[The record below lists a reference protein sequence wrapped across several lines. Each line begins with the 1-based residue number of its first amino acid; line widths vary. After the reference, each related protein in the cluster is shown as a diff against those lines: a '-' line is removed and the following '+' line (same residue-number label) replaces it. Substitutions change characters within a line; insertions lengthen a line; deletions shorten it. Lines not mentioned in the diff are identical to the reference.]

1 MSVAAE
7 GPSRVLIVDD
17 EPVNRHL
24 LLAAL
29 RVSGYDCIAAVD
41 GQDAWDILDR
51 NPATCDVVLL
61 DRMMPRM
68 DGMTLLTRLKADE
81 RLRSIPVIMQTACDS
96 EEDIAGGIAAGVFY
110 YLLKPLDRRVLISV
124 MQSAIETRT
133 RLRRLQGDLVKRTTA
148 LTLMEAGTFRF
159 ATLDE
164 GRDLAV
170 SLARAC
176 PRPGSLVVGLN
187 ELFTNAVEHGNL
199 GITFE
204 HKAVLLAEKRWA
216 QEVENC
222 LALPEN
228 AAKRV
233 TVRFERRGGEV
244 RFTITDEGSG
254 FDWQHFLDLDMRR
267 AFHPHGRGIVMARR
281 MSFESVAFRDPG
293 NEVVCVVRDGG
304 EVVGNTA
311 STAAGATAAAVAGDD
326 LKAARAMQGELLP
339 TPEDIARVEYRYG
352 VRISGLFETSCEVG
366 GDIWGLTPL
375 DGRRFA
381 VFLAD
386 FSGHGYSAA
395 LNTFRLHTLVHNL
408 TEGRDNPAAYMEQLN
423 RHLFGLLPLGQYA
436 TMLYGVVDV
445 GIGEFV
451 YAAAAAPHP
460 LAISFGT
467 AGVMAGQGHGLPLGV
482 VAAARYPQRQ
492 LPLPPGTLLFLHSD
506 ALNECSLRA
515 RRPLG
520 SQGVA
525 EMLGERVGQ
534 GTAWD
539 AASLIRP
546 FLDAVQRPLRDD
558 LTAVSCLLPG

>member
-1 MSVAAE
+1 MSIAAE
-7 GPSRVLIVDD
+7 GVSRVLVVDD

-29 RVSGYDCIAAVD
+29 KANGYHCIAAVD
-41 GQDAWDILDR
+41 GQDAWDMLDR
-51 NPATCDVVLL
+51 DPGLCDVMLL

-68 DGMTLLTRLKADE
+68 DGMTLLAHLKADE

-96 EEDIAGGIAAGVFY
+96 EEEIASGIAAGVFY
-110 YLLKPLDRRVLISV
+110 YLLKPLDRRILISV
-124 MQSAIETRT
+124 MQSAIETQT
-133 RLRRLQGDLVKRTTA
+133 RFRRLQDDLVKRSTA

-176 PRPGSLVVGLN
+176 PSPRSLVVGLN

-204 HKAVLLAEKRWA
+204 EKAALLAERRWA
-216 QEVENC
+216 QEVETR
-222 LALPEN
+222 LALPAN
-228 AAKRV
+228 ADKRV
-233 TVRFERRGGEV
+233 TVRFERRPGEV
-244 RFTITDEGSG
+244 RFTVTDEGRG
-254 FDWQHFLDLDMRR
+254 FDWRGFLDFDMRR
-267 AFHPHGRGIVMARR
+267 AFHAHGRGILMARR
-281 MSFESVAFRDPG
+281 MSFESVEYRDPG
-293 NEVVCVVRDGG
+293 NEVVCVARDGG
-304 EVVGNTA
+304 EAVRSMIPA
-311 STAAGATAAAVAGDD
+311 TAADAVAAVAGDD

-339 TPEDIARVEYRYG
+339 TADDITQVEFRYG
-352 VRISGLFETSCEVG
+352 VRISGLFETSREVG
-366 GDIWGLTPL
+366 GDIWGLKPL
-375 DGRRFA
+375 DGQRFA
-381 VFLAD
+381 LFIAD

-395 LNTFRLHTLVHNL
+395 LNTFRLHTLVHHL
-408 TEGRDNPAAYMEQLN
+408 TEHRDNPSAYMEQLN

-445 GIGEFV
+445 GAGEFV

-460 LAISFGT
+460 LAVSFGS
-467 AGVMAGQGHGLPLGV
+467 AEVVAGQGHGLPLGV

-492 LPLPPGTLLFLHSD
+492 LVLAPGTLLFLHSD
-506 ALNECSLRA
+506 ALNECPLRT
-515 RRPLG
+515 RRQLG

-558 LTAVSCLLPG
+558 LTAVSCLLPS